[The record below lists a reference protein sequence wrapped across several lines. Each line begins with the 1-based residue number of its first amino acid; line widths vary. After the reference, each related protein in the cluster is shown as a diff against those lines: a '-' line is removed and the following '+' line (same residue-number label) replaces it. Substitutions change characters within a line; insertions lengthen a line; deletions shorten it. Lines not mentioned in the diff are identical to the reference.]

1 MSSCVLRGYF
11 SLSFFL
17 VRARA
22 LPWSQ
27 GLLLVRFGGQGR
39 AAGFELPANLALVVE
54 PYGPRPNDLAEP
66 PTNGVVAGPD
76 PAFDALHSSFVGRRA
91 AVAHRAGALGEKEAG
106 GDGGAAWLV
115 ENPDGQRDPRD
126 SGEEEDDPASWLVPA
141 PPEKAPD
148 SALPQLGSWT
158 SLFELVVSADA
169 TPVEASADPAA
180 AAAAARAAA
189 AAAEAAEAAAAA
201 VAWVGPEE
209 AWPAPGNNACA
220 AAQKLAVL
228 DLSRCSLRGPL
239 CRSPLGRL
247 GATLTSLLLEGNAL
261 DGPLAGAC
269 AAQLVQLTGL
279 EHLSL
284 AQNQL
289 SGPLPAALC
298 QLHRSLRVLK
308 LGGNRLMGPVPA
320 EWVYFEDKLEELSLG
335 GNAGV
340 DALRDGWL
348 ADRLPNCLVHF

>member
-1 MSSCVLRGYF
+1 L
-11 SLSFFL
+11 
-17 VRARA
+17 
-22 LPWSQ
+22 
-27 GLLLVRFGGQGR
+27 
-39 AAGFELPANLALVVE
+39 
-54 PYGPRPNDLAEP
+54 
-66 PTNGVVAGPD
+66 
-76 PAFDALHSSFVGRRA
+76 
-91 AVAHRAGALGEKEAG
+91 
-106 GDGGAAWLV
+106 
-115 ENPDGQRDPRD
+115 ENPDGQRNPRD
-126 SGEEEDDPASWLVPA
+126 SGEEEDDSAGWLVPA

-148 SALPQLGSWT
+148 IALPQLGSWS
-158 SLFELVVSADA
+158 SLFELVVLADA
-169 TPVEASADPAA
+169 TPVEASADLAA
-180 AAAAARAAA
+180 AAAAARAAE
-189 AAAEAAEAAAAA
+189 AAEAAEAAAAAAAAA

-239 CRSPLGRL
+239 WRSPLGRL

-348 ADRLPNCLVHF
+348 ADRLPKCLVHF